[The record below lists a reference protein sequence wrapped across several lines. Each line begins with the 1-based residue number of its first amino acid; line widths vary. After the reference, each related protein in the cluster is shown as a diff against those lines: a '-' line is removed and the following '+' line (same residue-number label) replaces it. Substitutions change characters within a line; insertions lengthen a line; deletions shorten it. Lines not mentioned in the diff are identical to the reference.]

1 MNILKQ
7 VYFQQ
12 PRGSAHKKAFAES
25 RTLSE
30 KTKFFDRV
38 KKVP

>member
-7 VYFQQ
+7 IYFQQ

-25 RTLSE
+25 KPGARTSVIVL
-30 KTKFFDRV
+30 
-38 KKVP
+38 